1 MSSALSSLG
10 GRMSRCYNLPQ
21 SREEIR
27 GTALANV
34 RILLETL
41 RQYGFSQCL
50 SHVSQIE
57 PHSGYHLNF
66 ETIKNFERTLGTA
79 GRFSL
84 PVMVRGAPVLRV
96 MVRGAPV
103 LRVMVRGAPVLRV
116 MVSGAS
122 AASGVEPPPQPCH
135 SHSVL
140 RLRTIFDGA
149 PLSMTWGK
157 NVIPSGECPL
167 QNG

>member
-96 MVRGAPV
+96 MV
-103 LRVMVRGAPVLRV
+103 
-116 MVSGAS
+116 SGARVP
-122 AASGVEPPPQPCH
+122 SGVEPPPQPCH

-157 NVIPSGECPL
+157 NVIPS
-167 QNG
+167 